1 MFELEKLA
9 AKQSETIKKLI
20 KEMGTDG
27 AIPLDYVTGS
37 ILSKVI
43 KYCRMHTSA
52 IAEVDKV
59 RKWDQEFVKVNL
71 MMLFDLILT
80 TVDVVYY
87 LKVADYLNIKELLD
101 LTCQKAAHMI
111 FGKTTEEMC
120 KIFNIK
126 NDFTPEEEANIRIEN
141 RWACQ

>member
-1 MFELEKLA
+1 MFELEKSA
-9 AKQSETIKKLI
+9 AEQSKTINKLI
-20 KEMGTDG
+20 KEMGTHG

-52 IAEVDKV
+52 IAEADKV

-71 MMLFDLILT
+71 MMLFDLILA
-80 TVDVVYY
+80 
-87 LKVADYLNIKELLD
+87 ADYLNIKELLD
-101 LTCQKAAHMI
+101 LTCQKAAHVI

-141 RWACQ
+141 RWAYQ

>member
-1 MFELEKLA
+1 MFELEKSA
-9 AKQSETIKKLI
+9 AEQSKTINKLI
-20 KEMGTDG
+20 KEMGTHG

-52 IAEVDKV
+52 IAEADKV

-71 MMLFDLILT
+71 MMLFDLIL
-80 TVDVVYY
+80 VDVVYY
-87 LKVADYLNIKELLD
+87 LKAADYLNIKELLD
-101 LTCQKAAHMI
+101 LTCQKAAHVI

-141 RWACQ
+141 RWAYQ

>member
-1 MFELEKLA
+1 
-9 AKQSETIKKLI
+9 
-20 KEMGTDG
+20 MGTHG

-52 IAEVDKV
+52 IAEADKV
-59 RKWDQEFVKVNL
+59 RKWDQEFVKV
-71 MMLFDLILT
+71 
-80 TVDVVYY
+80 
-87 LKVADYLNIKELLD
+87 
-101 LTCQKAAHMI
+101 I

-141 RWACQ
+141 RWAYQ

>member
-1 MFELEKLA
+1 
-9 AKQSETIKKLI
+9 
-20 KEMGTDG
+20 MGTDG

-71 MMLFDLILT
+71 MMLFDLIL
-80 TVDVVYY
+80 VVYY

>member
-1 MFELEKLA
+1 MFELEKSA
-9 AKQSETIKKLI
+9 AEQSKTINKLI
-20 KEMGTDG
+20 KEMGTHG

-52 IAEVDKV
+52 IAEADKV

-71 MMLFDLILT
+71 
-80 TVDVVYY
+80 
-87 LKVADYLNIKELLD
+87 
-101 LTCQKAAHMI
+101 KAAHVI

-141 RWACQ
+141 RWAYQ

>member
-1 MFELEKLA
+1 
-9 AKQSETIKKLI
+9 
-20 KEMGTDG
+20 MGTDG

-71 MMLFDLILT
+71 MMLFDLILFSLLT

>member
-59 RKWDQEFVKVNL
+59 RKWDQEFVKTFL
-71 MMLFDLILT
+71 AQFSLLT